1 MADSRRVTRGQ
12 SWRHAGQAVK
22 AGAAHFFR
30 TPSGR
35 LARHFEGWQLGLLSV
50 GIVVL
55 GFLLVLP
62 HEVEPDVLPL
72 PRIDRHTMRIE
83 RAEEHARAEEA
94 RARPLP
100 FELRVVGERFRRY
113 GLAAALRDEAR
124 ANAELVELNRAV
136 AAAKTQHGA
145 PPLLLLRAV
154 QGELF
159 ARAVGRW
166 EATGQADDELI
177 ELGGDLVDKVKG
189 SGWMS
194 GPHRFVA
201 SADERAVLFQIRW
214 SNVAGLL
221 GTQPFSPTLDDWR
234 TYYRF
239 LLEHPEIQNGDC
251 SPAARGATQ
260 LRYVGALAKK
270 DPEYPALLAR
280 GVLEL
285 RLGAPASAM
294 AALLGYLG
302 GAPEGPWRL
311 RAQNYLAAAR
321 ARVQ

>member
-1 MADSRRVTRGQ
+1 
-12 SWRHAGQAVK
+12 
-22 AGAAHFFR
+22 
-30 TPSGR
+30 
-35 LARHFEGWQLGLLSV
+35 V
-50 GIVVL
+50 GIAVL
-55 GFLLVLP
+55 GAFLVLP

-72 PRIDRHTMRIE
+72 PRIDRRTVRIE

-94 RARPLP
+94 RLRPLP

-113 GLAAALRDEAR
+113 GRAVAVPDEVR

-136 AAAKTQHGA
+136 ATAKTQHGVD
-145 PPLLLLRAV
+145 PLLRLRAV

-177 ELGGDLVDKVKG
+177 ELGGDLIAKVKA

-194 GPHRFVA
+194 EPHRFVA
-201 SADERAVLFQIRW
+201 SADERAVLFRIRW
-214 SNVAGLL
+214 SNLSGLL
-221 GTQPFSPTLDDWR
+221 TTHPFSPTLDDWR
-234 TYYRF
+234 TYYHF
-239 LLEHPEIQNGDC
+239 LLEHPEIHRGDC
-251 SPAARGATQ
+251 SRAARARAQ
-260 LRYVGALAKK
+260 LRYVEALAKK

-285 RLGAPASAM
+285 RVGAPASAA
-294 AALLGYLG
+294 AALLGYVG

-321 ARVQ
+321 ARVNESGRP

>member
-1 MADSRRVTRGQ
+1 MADSRRVTKGQ
-12 SWRHAGQAVK
+12 SWRHAGQPVK
-22 AGAAHFFR
+22 AGAADFFC

-35 LARHFEGWQLGLLSV
+35 LARHFDGWQLGLLSV
-50 GIVVL
+50 GIAVL
-55 GFLLVLP
+55 GVFLVLP
-62 HEVEPDVLPL
+62 HEVEPDVLPV
-72 PRIDRHTMRIE
+72 PRIDRYVMRIE

-113 GLAAALRDEAR
+113 GRAAASRDEAR

-136 AAAKTQHGA
+136 AVAKTKHGA

-166 EATGQADDELI
+166 EATGQADDDLI
-177 ELGGDLVDKVKG
+177 ELGGDLIDKVKA
-189 SGWMS
+189 SGWLS
-194 GPHRFVA
+194 GPHQFIA
-201 SADERAVLFQIRW
+201 SMDERAVLFRVRW
-214 SNVAGLL
+214 SNLTGLL
-221 GTQPFSPTLDDWR
+221 GTLPISPTLDDWR

-239 LLEHPEIQNGDC
+239 LLEHPEINGGDC
-251 SPAARGATQ
+251 SPVARATTQ

-270 DPEYPALLAR
+270 DPEYPVLLAR
-280 GVLEL
+280 GVLQL